1 MNHKQKMLKIIS
13 GSGNNCGER
22 NRVKDFRLVLLLQSL
37 THYVDILTK
46 EQSIPISK
54 SVGPSMSVGLVVKKY
69 WNSMLKLGTLHQ
81 QKKLMAVD
89 LSKLQSD
96 LMNSKAEIERLKN
109 CSSVPSNMSSSP
121 SSIKSTRM
129 TQSQVC
135 TTPVHTG
142 LGEAVKNSPSIATD
156 TRNIGSQTVESAL
169 VPCDACARTQATL
182 RKVSN
187 SIITICQN
195 QNIPSAL
202 SRFQELVKETLGDGM
217 MTATD
222 VAYWASEQS
231 KDLARINKHLT
242 ELMNSINPLKAELQ
256 TTAEKQS
263 QMKIKIDNLSKELE
277 KEKEQQHLK
286 IKEFDKQMEEIS
298 RNNSETV
305 TKLEHD
311 KELLRKG
318 SATLEEKLSIMK
330 EEVKGQHLL
339 IRDLEL
345 SKQMLLEEMR
355 TKMADRGVVLT
366 LEEQVRL
373 LTSQLESTTEQHKMI
388 SSELDKEK
396 VKINSMLRHEESLKA
411 KIKALLQRVDGLDE
425 EREELSTRLAE
436 SEAGIDML
444 EEQLRT
450 VNVEKNILQ
459 EQLQEQLQLTE
470 QLRQEKHGLENFMTE
485 LKKNLFQLES
495 QVQEYKEQ
503 QRLLV
508 AFPDLNMPSETQC
521 ESTGDIA
528 QDMEK
533 QLQANSLRINI
544 LEEENSRLRSTLT
557 KLQETTQQ
565 GAVKIIPQTKLWS
578 SSRLSEDGPKPD
590 GSAGRNEHNII
601 GMMRATR
608 SSDVN
613 TRPTSNQRPWSEPR
627 ETTPST
633 ERIKE
638 PVTNVF
644 NSPETSAIGVYARL
658 KKAGALPGLKAIS
671 DSTRKNYRKQH

>member
-1 MNHKQKMLKIIS
+1 
-13 GSGNNCGER
+13 
-22 NRVKDFRLVLLLQSL
+22 
-37 THYVDILTK
+37 
-46 EQSIPISK
+46 
-54 SVGPSMSVGLVVKKY
+54 
-69 WNSMLKLGTLHQ
+69 
-81 QKKLMAVD
+81 MAVD